1 MNISI
6 SQYNTVVSGLR
17 QQLELQRDLHREW
30 DVRFHQVVD
39 TSVQLSKE
47 KAAMQEAIKVMS
59 IQCRDLRE
67 DVALAELTCSG
78 NEGDWVPKTE
88 SGIRLQDAIG
98 DLRNCYLDLAT
109 KRKAKKGPKG

>member
-6 SQYNTVVSGLR
+6 SQYNTVLSGLR
-17 QQLELQRDLHREW
+17 QQLELQRDLYREL
-30 DVRFHQVVD
+30 DVRFHQAVD
-39 TSVQLSKE
+39 TSVQLAKE

-98 DLRNCYLDLAT
+98 DLRNCYLDLST

>member
-6 SQYNTVVSGLR
+6 SQYNTVLSGLR

-39 TSVQLSKE
+39 ANVQLSKE

-98 DLRNCYLDLAT
+98 DLRNCYLDLST
-109 KRKAKKGPKG
+109 KKKAKKGPKG